1 MSLSV
6 RSGSPGISLWAHG
19 TRRVG
24 GWGEERERERERE
37 RDRQTDR
44 RGGEEREGRG
54 REFSSTAYGKADW
67 SSSTKHPFH
76 TPDSPQ
82 NLRAQE
88 STQKELWE
96 TRDSDSRGHAYKHCF
111 CFFSSFF
118 KITFPILED
127 ALLKKSQFKIVLKTY
142 LKIGL

>member
-6 RSGSPGISLWAHG
+6 RSRSPGISSWAQDQES
-19 TRRVG
+19 G
-24 GWGEERERERERE
+24 GLGGGEGET
-37 RDRQTDR
+37 DRQTDR

-111 CFFSSFF
+111 CFFFF
-118 KITFPILED
+118 FF
-127 ALLKKSQFKIVLKTY
+127 LK
-142 LKIGL
+142 